1 MTTPITLDNNS
12 LNSAL
17 KYVWSQYRTWAITA
31 RGYKNE
37 LSRWRDIV
45 LLLSISGAAIGTLS
59 QQLPAWGLT
68 EQSSWWTRGL
78 ALVSGAA
85 LGLAAFFS
93 KEIFSPDPETK
104 AVRARAAAE
113 AFKSQAYLLATGAP
127 PYDAI
132 TTPEEL
138 FAKPEKV
145 TKAVENLA
153 PVTITEEQKIERLP
167 SAPMPVDEYVKQRV
181 DDQIKFY
188 SLQASANAKKIATSR
203 RLSLT
208 LGAVAVVL
216 GILATTYAS
225 VATWVAVIGTITAA
239 IAARQY
245 SGRYQFLIIS
255 YRAAVEKLE
264 ALKARWDVERNMQ
277 RGSATDKKFI
287 LACEEAIS
295 AENSA
300 WMAEWSHKEA
310 QKSQ

>member
-1 MTTPITLDNNS
+1 MTTPISLDSNS

-17 KYVWSQYRTWAITA
+17 KYIWSQYRTWAITA
-31 RGYKNE
+31 RAYKNKV
-37 LSRWRDIV
+37 SRWREIV
-45 LLLSISGAAIGTLS
+45 LLLSIIGAIIGTLS
-59 QQLPAWGLT
+59 QQLPAWGLIA
-68 EQSSWWTRGL
+68 QSSGWTRGL
-78 ALVSGAA
+78 GLISGAA

-113 AFKSQAYLLATGAP
+113 AFKSQAYLLATGTP

-132 TTPEEL
+132 ATPEEL

-145 TKAVENLA
+145 KKAVENLA
-153 PVTITEEQKIERLP
+153 PLSITDEQKIERLP
-167 SAPMPVDEYVKQRV
+167 SVPMPVEEYVKQRV
-181 DDQIKFY
+181 DQQINFY
-188 SLQASANAKKIATSR
+188 SLHTSANAKKLATNR
-203 RLSLT
+203 GLSLA

-216 GILATTYAS
+216 GVLATTYAS
-225 VATWVAVIGTITAA
+225 VATWVAVISTITAA

-245 SGRYQFLIIS
+245 AGRYQFMIIS
-255 YRAAVEKLE
+255 YQAAGERLE
-264 ALKARWDVERNMQ
+264 ALKARWEIERRMQ
-277 RGSATDKKFI
+277 TGRATDNNFI

-310 QKSQ
+310 QKK